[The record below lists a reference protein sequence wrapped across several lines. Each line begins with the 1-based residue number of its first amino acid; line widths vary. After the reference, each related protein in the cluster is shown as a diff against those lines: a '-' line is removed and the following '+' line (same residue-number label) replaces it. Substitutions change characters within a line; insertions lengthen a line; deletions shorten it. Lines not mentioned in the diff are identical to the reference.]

1 MSIIKD
7 FIKMINLFKQF
18 ILVIA
23 LFSSLH
29 SKTNINI
36 WHQMLYENRKVLR
49 EVCDEYEKQN
59 SNIKI
64 NLTYRETE
72 ELRSSFQAASMGGSG
87 PELIYGPS
95 DQVGPFSVMEII
107 QPLDVLFDDEY
118 FNQFV
123 DNAIVKSNNKIW
135 MVGDV
140 VGNHLMLIYNRK
152 LVKNPPLNTDQLI
165 NIGKQMTVDR
175 DGDGMIDQY
184 GLVWNYTEPFFYVP
198 WLGGFGEWL
207 LTDDNNP
214 NLNTPGNIQGFEFI
228 KSLRDDHMIIP
239 KECDYEIANAM
250 FKSGNAAMIING
262 DWSWSD
268 YDGVIDFGISRIPM
282 ISETGKWPSPLVST
296 KGYSINVNTKGN
308 KLRHTIDLMKYLT
321 SADIQLYF
329 TKRLN
334 SQPSSIETL
343 KRPEVAQNSLI
354 KKSAEIIN
362 VGRPMPIIPEMR
374 AIWDALREQY
384 QAVLGGTIS
393 PEQAAKN
400 SQVNALNQ
408 IKVMNEVIKP
418 GLESIVIKFLFFVIL
433 IYLIFRFFKG
443 YNRIVLD
450 FKKNKIAY
458 LFFMP
463 AFIGIMM
470 VIIFPFIYNVF
481 ISLSNYSL
489 RTFNDWSIIGF
500 YHYLKV
506 FGDLQFY
513 SILLKTIVWTLINIF
528 FHVSLGIFLA
538 ILINQTLPAKP
549 ILRTLLI
556 IPWAIP
562 QYIAALSWRGMF
574 NQEYGAINQIIT
586 QYLGLP
592 AVQWLS
598 QPLEAF
604 TACILTNI
612 WLGFPFMMVI
622 ALGGLQSIPIELY
635 EAAKVDGA
643 NRWQQFKSITLPMLK
658 PVMIPAIVLGTVWT
672 FNNIN
677 VLWLVSNGGEPSNQ
691 THILVSYVYKAAF
704 NLYRYGYAA
713 ALSMI
718 IFLLLLVFVTFFL
731 KRTKATEGV
740 Y

>member
-1 MSIIKD
+1 
-7 FIKMINLFKQF
+7 MINLIKSS
-18 ILVIA
+18 ILLITV
-23 LFSSLH
+23 FSVLY
-29 SKTNINI
+29 SKTDINI

-49 EVCDEYEKQN
+49 EVCDDYEKQN
-59 SNIKI
+59 LDIRI

-107 QPLDVLFDDEY
+107 QPLDALFPQDY

-123 DNAIVKSNNKIW
+123 DNAVVKSDNKIW

-140 VGNHLMLIYNRK
+140 VGNHLMLIYNKK
-152 LVKNPPLNTDQLI
+152 LLSIPPMNTDQLI
-165 NIGKQMTVDR
+165 KIGKQMTVDR
-175 DGDGMIDQY
+175 DGDGKVDQY

-207 LTDDNNP
+207 LTDDNHP
-214 NLNTPGNIQGFEFI
+214 NLNTEGNIKGFQFI
-228 KSLRDDHMIIP
+228 KSLRDEHKIIP

-250 FKSGNAAMIING
+250 FKSGDAAMIING
-262 DWSWSD
+262 DWSWGD
-268 YDGVIDFGISRIPM
+268 YNGVVDFGISRIPM
-282 ISETGKWPSPLVST
+282 VSETGRWPSPLVST
-296 KGYSINVNTKGN
+296 KGYSINANTMGD
-308 KLRHTIDLMKYLT
+308 KLKHTIDLMMYLT
-321 SADIQLYF
+321 SAEIQLYF

-334 SQPSSIETL
+334 SQPSSKATL
-343 KRPEVAQNSLI
+343 KSPEVVQNKLI

-393 PEQAAKN
+393 PKIAAEN

-408 IKVMNEVIKP
+408 IAIMNEIIKP
-418 GLESIVIKFLFFVIL
+418 GIESLVIKFLFFIIL
-433 IYLIFRFFKG
+433 IYLIFRLFKG
-443 YNRIVLD
+443 YNRIISD

-458 LFFMP
+458 LFFIP
-463 AFIGIMM
+463 AFVGIIM
-470 VIIFPFIYNVF
+470 VVIFPFFYNIF

-489 RTFNDWSIIGF
+489 RTFNDWDIIGF

-506 FGDLQFY
+506 LGDLQFY
-513 SILLKTIVWTLINIF
+513 SILFKTILWTVINIF

-556 IPWAIP
+556 IPWALP

-574 NQEYGAINQIIT
+574 NQEYGAINQVIT

-598 QPLEAF
+598 QPFEAF

-622 ALGGLQSIPIELY
+622 ALGGLQSIPLELY
-635 EAAKVDGA
+635 EAARVDGA

-658 PVMIPAIVLGTVWT
+658 PVMIPATVLGTVWT

-718 IFLLLLVFVTFFL
+718 IFLFLLIFVMLFL
-731 KRTKATEGV
+731 KRTRATEGV